1 MSLPRLLI
9 NYSSTVIPILLAVPA
24 IMLIAASKDAA
35 FKSGIFI
42 SAISWILALE
52 IVATLFL
59 FVGNKLVTKMKD
71 FSSKNR
77 YLSVQRYELFLILQ

>member
-9 NYSSTVIPILLAVPA
+9 VYSSTLIPILLAVPA

-42 SAISWILALE
+42 SAISWIFALE

-59 FVGNKLVTKMKD
+59 FGTPEPDLMLQAFTNNKGDT
-71 FSSKNR
+71 FYFCNP
-77 YLSVQRYELFLILQ
+77 YWN